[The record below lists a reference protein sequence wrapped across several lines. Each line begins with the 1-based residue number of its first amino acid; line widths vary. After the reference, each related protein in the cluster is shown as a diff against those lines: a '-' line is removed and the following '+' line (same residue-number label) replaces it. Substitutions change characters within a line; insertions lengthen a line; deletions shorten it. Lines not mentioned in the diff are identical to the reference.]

1 MRLVMYIMICDSLV
15 LWSEAAHN
23 QICKWESY
31 KLFAWSVYFSDSVQA
46 YTRSIDLLAKCKF
59 CIDSGFFNAA
69 VVLDI
74 CLCFDLV
81 LMINRP
87 LQSKEKRM
95 KIYKILGLL
104 TLSVSL
110 VVRSS
115 PRGQELM
122 NVSYGLLLLL
132 YVLSALFSAVF
143 VILKLTNTNITSK
156 IRTLI
161 LRRHVMFII
170 FYTSVNIYVFW
181 TFVYLLRSNNAINQ
195 KNTNTARFF
204 KALYFCQGY
213 FMPLLR
219 CLEPGFL

>member
-1 MRLVMYIMICDSLV
+1 
-15 LWSEAAHN
+15 
-23 QICKWESY
+23 
-31 KLFAWSVYFSDSVQA
+31 
-46 YTRSIDLLAKCKF
+46 
-59 CIDSGFFNAA
+59 
-69 VVLDI
+69 
-74 CLCFDLV
+74 
-81 LMINRP
+81 MINRP

-104 TLSVSL
+104 ALTVSL
-110 VVRSS
+110 IVRSL

-122 NVSYGLLLLL
+122 NISYGLLLLL
-132 YVLSALFSAVF
+132 YVLSAFFSAVF
-143 VILKLTNTNITSK
+143 VIVKLTNTNITSK

-181 TFVYLLRSNNAINQ
+181 TFVYLLRYNNAINQ
-195 KNTNTARFF
+195 NNTNTARFF
-204 KALYFCQGY
+204 KALYFGQGY